1 MLNGRTRI
9 LLVGAH
15 SSELTSTLALD
26 PQAYEL
32 YSITS
37 AAQALALA
45 EDWLPD
51 VVVVEA
57 ALPDASGYEVC
68 STLKQRRNA
77 RRTRVLIATSSTS
90 LLPRVL
96 ASSAHADGIV
106 SARDARELAMNLM
119 AELVTVA

>member
-1 MLNGRTRI
+1 MLNARVRV
-9 LLVGAH
+9 LLIGAH

-26 PQAYEL
+26 PDAFEL
-32 YSITS
+32 HTIAS
-37 AAQALALA
+37 AAQALALT

-57 ALPDASGYEVC
+57 ALPDASGYDVC
-68 STLKQRRNA
+68 SRLKRRRDA

-96 ASSAHADGIV
+96 AGSAHADGILP
-106 SARDARELAMNLM
+106 ARDAQELAAILK
-119 AELVTVA
+119 AELATVA